1 MVEGVLREVRVC
13 WNCGGG
19 GKNWVVELWV
29 LLIRLAI
36 LIGETDSSLNSS
48 GMTAY
53 ELTKKLVAGNCAK
66 LVRCTEECRLNP
78 ELTWMLF
85 SSTLSC

>member
-1 MVEGVLREVRVC
+1 MGGNFFGKIAVSFSSLIYRVAYSCMVEGVLREVRVW

-53 ELTKKLVAGNCAK
+53 ELKKKLVAGN
-66 LVRCTEECRLNP
+66 
-78 ELTWMLF
+78 
-85 SSTLSC
+85 